1 MTTVAAGSAI
11 AITVR
16 PAQQTS
22 LFHHSR
28 SFQLAPAAAFK
39 APHHSSS
46 SSVVAVVVVQEQSS
60 RSSLQ
65 VRSGRVYSCCSKNF
79 LFLPSLPDAF
89 RGATRQR
96 LTAAARP
103 NSEAIRAAGDSSG
116 MEADQEQEAQQQ
128 QQEKWTGGVELTLSC
143 PVESA
148 WAVQSDFLGL
158 HKWAPNI
165 LLCELVE
172 GENKKV
178 GCLRHC
184 VGTGTTWVHERL
196 LQFDD
201 DNMYMSYR
209 MEQNHFIFPKG
220 FQGYHSTVQVHNS
233 CSPHPPPPPFFILD
247 LQFLRFF
254 SFLQTSKSL
263 QLFANFQ
270 VSSAFSNFPIFF
282 SFLQLPSFFS
292 FLQLSSFFSFLKLMS
307 SSFSSNFF
315 SSSSLFLFVLLLI
328 SRSRTKL
335 VSKCGTKFTLQLEV
349 CNYTKLLCII
359 IHDWIGIR
367 ESPFL
372 FSGCK

>member
-1 MTTVAAGSAI
+1 MTTAAGSAI

-16 PAQQTS
+16 PPQQTS
-22 LFHHSR
+22 LFFHHSR

-39 APHHSSS
+39 AQHHSSS
-46 SSVVAVVVVQEQSS
+46 SSSSVAVVVREQSS

-79 LFLPSLPDAF
+79 LFFPSLPDAF

-96 LTAAARP
+96 LRAAARP
-103 NSEAIRAAGDSSG
+103 NSEAIRAVGDSSG
-116 MEADQEQEAQQQ
+116 LSSSHIIGMEAQQQ

-165 LLCELVE
+165 LVCELVE

-220 FQGYHSTVQVHNS
+220 FQGYHSTVQ
-233 CSPHPPPPPFFILD
+233 
-247 LQFLRFF
+247 LQDGGEGKTKISWTYSVDPVF
-254 SFLQTSKSL
+254 SQTEEELTKFMTGFYTSYLKSL
-263 QLFANFQ
+263 EIAAN
-270 VSSAFSNFPIFF
+270 SNLIT
-282 SFLQLPSFFS
+282 
-292 FLQLSSFFSFLKLMS
+292 
-307 SSFSSNFF
+307 SSN
-315 SSSSLFLFVLLLI
+315 
-328 SRSRTKL
+328 T
-335 VSKCGTKFTLQLEV
+335 TPTQD
-349 CNYTKLLCII
+349 NAA
-359 IHDWIGIR
+359 IGASNSVP
-367 ESPFL
+367 ENATTAQAN
-372 FSGCK
+372 